1 MSEETKFECPNCHSD
16 NIQSFEVAYRNGV
29 TTSSSTTTGR
39 GVGSGGGLGLGT
51 AKTTGT
57 SVSQIA
63 QEVAPPAKKGIV
75 KKFLL
80 IGIILMFLLS
90 AILGSVSNTLGSIG
104 ALLGWVL
111 SGAFVYKTA
120 YLWNRDVYPQLLD
133 QWHHSYI
140 CFRCGQHF
148 TI

>member
-29 TTSSSTTTGR
+29 TTSSSTTTGL

-75 KKFLL
+75 KKFLVQ
-80 IGIILMFLLS
+80 S
-90 AILGSVSNTLGSIG
+90 QN
-104 ALLGWVL
+104 
-111 SGAFVYKTA
+111 
-120 YLWNRDVYPQLLD
+120 LWDE
-133 QWHHSYI
+133 
-140 CFRCGQHF
+140 
-148 TI
+148 